1 MSSDCISRSQIL
13 AGFGVIFFRR
23 APQQMLRTHR
33 SLKAY
38 FATLVM
44 KMKRKMISFFLIL
57 MEHRWNGFDREKPK
71 CSGKNLPKCQFV
83 HHKSRMDWP
92 GSNPGLRG
100 GRSETNRLC
109 HGTVIWSHLRYELR
123 PSSVLKEIRTERF
136 GGQNHDMTWYA
147 GFKVLI
153 FFPIFLAYLICSIVV
168 SKYANISF
176 HENPSS
182 GISVVPITS
191 E

>member
-136 GGQNHDMTWYA
+136 GGQNHMTWYA